1 MFTKAAKVSGSAF
14 ARAPSTAVPK
24 EPIELA
30 ALFPLADVV
39 LLKSGVVTDGTFSED
54 EAFAA
59 AVVAAAV
66 VSPPVVS
73 SPVVASPFSAV
84 VTGPAIT

>member
-14 ARAPSTAVPK
+14 ARAPSTAEPK

-59 AVVAAAV
+59 VVAAAV